1 MPPRKAKT
9 RNFPTPGNKLSN
21 VSGTEVTILQAQYP
35 ILSQGNE
42 YPVTPKVNVMIANI
56 KPEIQVT
63 SRGFLKPPVK

>member
-9 RNFPTPGNKLSN
+9 RNLPTPGNKLSN

-42 YPVTPKVNVMIANI
+42 YPVTPKANY
-56 KPEIQVT
+56 
-63 SRGFLKPPVK
+63 L